1 MEPTD
6 VRAPRS
12 LWRWLALAAVVGIGV
27 FGALARRNVTI
38 EQATP
43 TTALRRFEEI
53 RTQFSGADPV
63 FRIDA
68 THAVTRRS
76 PPAVPATPPS
86 RLIVLGYRAS
96 AQRLVRASV
105 PFWFLKMKGWGAVYA
120 LHDTGLDPER
130 LGATPDELE
139 RYDVCVWLDE
149 VRANGDRVLAWTE

>member
-1 MEPTD
+1 M
-6 VRAPRS
+6 
-12 LWRWLALAAVVGIGV
+12 VGIGV

-120 LHDTGLDPER
+120 LHDTGLDLER

-139 RYDVCVWLDE
+139 RYGVCLWLDE